1 VSLLLLLCTCR
12 YALDLEL
19 PVTSS
24 KQELQA
30 AFQAVTDAGAQ
41 RLRGALGLLGGQLA
55 TDDCQ
60 LADLAGSTSAS
71 ASGAIPLE
79 LLLLPSS
86 SQAFC
91 TAGNGKAGSGL
102 QRGRAEGSS
111 LGAAGLHGV
120 LDCRACVHRREPAT
134 AAVDAIR
141 ADVRRSL
148 QARLDALLDA
158 AEQQHEAAAAEHQQ
172 AQQTQAASSSG
183 AAAPAPPVHPLFA
196 TAGSSGSK
204 PLAVPLPRR
213 AFVVTAAAGGVPYCD
228 YLFEGE
234 SAQAMLGRLQ
244 MLLPMPGLG
253 TAAVE
258 CLEQAAAPGLGAP
271 GGSKPHARGSGA
283 GCQRSRAASGAL
295 SCTMLAAGSAAA
307 AALALAVGYLSLGGG
322 Q

>member
-1 VSLLLLLCTCR
+1 MLLLCASR
-12 YALDLEL
+12 YALELEL

-30 AFQAVTDAGAQ
+30 AFQAAADAGAQ

-60 LADLAGSTSAS
+60 LADLAGSTSSS

-79 LLLLPSS
+79 LLLFPGS

-91 TAGNGKAGSGL
+91 TAGGGKAGSGL

-111 LGAAGLHGV
+111 LGVAGLQGV
-120 LDCRACVHRREPAT
+120 LDCRACLHRREPAT

-148 QARLDALLDA
+148 QARLDALPDA
-158 AEQQHEAAAAEHQQ
+158 AEQQQEAAAAEHQQ
-172 AQQTQAASSSG
+172 AQAVSSSG
-183 AAAPAPPVHPLFA
+183 AAAPAPAPPVHPLFA
-196 TAGSSGSK
+196 TAGSSRCK
-204 PLAVPLPRR
+204 PLAVSLPRR
-213 AFVVTAAAGGVPYCD
+213 AFVAAAAAGGVPYCD

-253 TAAVE
+253 TAAIE
-258 CLEQAAAPGLGAP
+258 CLEQAAAPVLGAP
-271 GGSKPHARGSGA
+271 GGSKTRARGSGS
-283 GCQRSRAASGAL
+283 GRSRAAAGAV